1 MTPVAT
7 NLVVPGIV
15 FFIALVLL
23 YAQNY
28 ARPVYPT
35 ETYKNLIV
43 AVSAFTTFFTIFN
56 ISLYTLNPWL
66 VGSILLGFAIAAPIA
81 GYFESRRLP
90 DGQDV
95 YCTTDRFWG
104 HLLTNL
110 LGAMTAFALWGVV
123 HSVPSVADTFVKSL
137 SSVNILFN
145 VMLPLSAVAAFLFV
159 RTQQVDAFRKRDNQH
174 NIDEGKSPDEE
185 SDREN
190 KIVGFSLKHWHQ
202 QLNFI
207 HLVFATS
214 VASASGL
221 LLVAHG
227 MQATGIGLPAVSW
240 LVIAAIFATL
250 GFLFACGLKWSR
262 DNRAVYLTFLTGT
275 PAALGGAILW
285 LSCFRANAV
294 RDATIVA
301 VAGIGY
307 VAFCVEAV
315 FADWA
320 RDNRRGCPPLHYF
333 VPMAVAVVISVL
345 LCIAYFAR

>member
-23 YAQNY
+23 FAQNY

-35 ETYKNLIV
+35 ETYKNLSV
-43 AVSAFTTFFTIFN
+43 AVSAFATFFTIFN

-81 GYFESRRLP
+81 GYFESRRP
-90 DGQDV
+90 IDGQDV
-95 YCTTDRFWG
+95 YCTTDRFRG

-110 LGAMTAFALWGVV
+110 LGAMTAFALWGFA

-137 SSVNILFN
+137 PSVNILFN

-159 RTQQVDAFRKRDNQH
+159 RTQQVDAFRKGDNQH
-174 NIDEGKSPDEE
+174 NIDEEQS
-185 SDREN
+185 SLRE
-190 KIVGFSLKHWHQ
+190 KEIVGFSLKHWHQ

-214 VASASGL
+214 VASASVVL
-221 LLVAHG
+221 LMAHG

-275 PAALGGAILW
+275 PAALGGAIIW

-294 RDATIVA
+294 RDATMVA

-345 LCIAYFAR
+345 LGIAYFAR